1 MSSAVDPQKSSVFE
15 KIMEAT
21 FECVSRNG
29 LSRTTVEEVAQQSRL
44 SRATIYRHFPG
55 GRDQLL
61 QSVVAWEAA
70 RFFARLAT
78 DISGADDVP
87 TLIERAITL
96 GQMAVENHQVL
107 QRVLQTEPEVFI
119 RLFTFEGDRILRLIR
134 GFLMPYLAGLR
145 LPDEMSLQAC
155 ADYVARMILSHI
167 TAPGGWDL
175 GDPAQ
180 VRELVRSQI
189 LSWM

>member
-1 MSSAVDPQKSSVFE
+1 MSSAVDPQKGSVFE

-134 GFLMPYLAGLR
+134 GFLMPYLAALR